1 MTKEVKMTPV
11 STETRAAL
19 AEVMTAFEAFK
30 SANDQRLGE
39 IEKRASA
46 DILLEDKVTRI
57 DTALEQQKSALD
69 RVLLDRQRPAV
80 SGTGQVSHPGWQRYV
95 RQGDVAALQEAK
107 SLNAGTASD
116 GGYVVPEQTE
126 ALIDR
131 QLAEVSPLRAIAT
144 VRASSAAVF
153 RKPVSR
159 GGAASGW
166 VTETASRPETTS
178 PDLDL
183 LDFPTAELYAMP
195 AATQQ
200 LLDDAMVDIDQWL
213 ADEIRDVFAAQESA
227 AFIAGDGVNKPR
239 GILSY
244 ASNTE
249 GSQAWGE
256 LGYVAT
262 GVEGGFAASDPG
274 DALIDL
280 IYAPRNTYRSRGRFL
295 MNRRTVSAVR
305 RFKDNDGNYLWQ
317 PGLSEAGTSTLL
329 GYPVSEAEDMPD
341 IGANATAIAFGD
353 FRKGYLIIDRQGV
366 EVLRD
371 PFSAKPYVLF
381 YTTKR
386 VGGGVQD
393 FDAIKL
399 LKFSLA

>member
-11 STETRAAL
+11 STETRAVL

-57 DTALEQQKSALD
+57 DAALVQQKSALD
-69 RVLLDRQRPAV
+69 RLLLDQQRPAV
-80 SGTGQVSHPGWQRYV
+80 SGADKLNNPGWQRYV

-107 SLNAGTASD
+107 SLNAGTAGE
-116 GGYVVPEQTE
+116 GGYVVPQETE

-131 QLAEVSPLRAIAT
+131 QLAEASPLRAIAS
-144 VRASSAAVF
+144 VRSSSAAVF

-166 VTETASRPETTS
+166 VTETAARPETTS

-183 LDFPTAELYAMP
+183 LDFPAAELYAMP

-213 ADEIRDVFAAQESA
+213 ADEIRDIFAAQESA
-227 AFIAGDGVNKPR
+227 AFIAGDGVSKPR
-239 GILSY
+239 GFLSY
-244 ASNTE
+244 TSNVE
-249 GSQAWGE
+249 GAQTWGE

-262 GVEGGFAASDPG
+262 GVEGGFAATDPG

-280 IYAPRNTYRSRGRFL
+280 IYAPKNAYRASGRFL

-305 RFKDNDGNYLWQ
+305 RFKDADGNYLWQ

-341 IGANATAIAFGD
+341 IGANASAIAFGD

-386 VGGGVQD
+386 VAGGVQD

-399 LKFSLA
+399 LKFSAA

>member
-69 RVLLDRQRPAV
+69 RVLLDQQRPAV
-80 SGTGQVSHPGWQRYV
+80 SGTGPVSHPGWQRYV
-95 RQGDVAALQEAK
+95 RHGDVAALQEAK

-131 QLAEVSPLRAIAT
+131 QLAEVSPLRAIAA